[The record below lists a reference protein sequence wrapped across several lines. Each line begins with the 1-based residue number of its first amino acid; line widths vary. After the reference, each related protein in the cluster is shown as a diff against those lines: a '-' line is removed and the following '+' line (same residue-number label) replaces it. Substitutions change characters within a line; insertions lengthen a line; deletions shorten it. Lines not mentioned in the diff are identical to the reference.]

1 MKRLFITVSIAVFLL
16 YLPNRIQA
24 QTTQTK
30 LNQVELFKQFIGT
43 WKCELAQDTTLIV
56 YVKSYGNGLDYY
68 IKTETK
74 GKILTEGKALMGFD
88 KNSDKGIQAEIM
100 NSPDITL
107 WVVWFTSKNICKT
120 IQYQHISNPESA
132 PKYVLFE
139 FKSPDLLIQTFKENN
154 KTLNSFSFLKER

>member
-1 MKRLFITVSIAVFLL
+1 MKTICLTTMIFVFQLL
-16 YLPNRIQA
+16 YSNGIQA

-43 WKCELAQDTTLIV
+43 WKCELAKDTTLIV
-56 YVKSYGNGLDYY
+56 NVKSYGNGLDYY

-74 GKILTEGKALMGFD
+74 GKILMEGKALMGFD
-88 KNSDKGIQAEIM
+88 KNSDKGIQAEIL

-107 WVVWFTSKNICKT
+107 WVCWFTSKNICQT
-120 IQYQHISNPESA
+120 IQYQYISNPESA

-139 FKSPDLLIQTFKENN
+139 FKSPDLVLQTFKENN
-154 KTLNSFSFLKER
+154 KTINSFSFIRER